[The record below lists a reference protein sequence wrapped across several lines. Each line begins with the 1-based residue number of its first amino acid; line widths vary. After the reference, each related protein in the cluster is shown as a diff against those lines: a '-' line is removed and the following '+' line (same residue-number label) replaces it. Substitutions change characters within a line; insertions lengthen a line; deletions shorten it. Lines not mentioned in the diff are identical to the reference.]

1 MQLLVNDFT
10 YDHPER
16 DYQAFLEAV
25 RTELSEL
32 GTLELREDEIPE
44 AADIPVVLIAIT
56 TVAGGLFLA
65 GKKVEENLD
74 AWIRLGKRLLKAVRS
89 LRKRFGPTRVDRD
102 AATLL
107 SFVAATAVEKS
118 GSWELIHESDIP
130 LRVFAT
136 RSENDLTNHP
146 NAIYLRTWRSEV
158 GRVLVVLVKS
168 TGESNVLGPYDFFNF
183 E

>member
-16 DYQAFLEAV
+16 DREAFLEAL
-25 RTELSEL
+25 RAELAEL
-32 GTLELREDEIPE
+32 GTLDLRDDEIPE

-56 TVAGGLFLA
+56 TVVGGLFLA

-74 AWIRLGKRLLKAVRS
+74 AWTRLGKRLLKAVRS
-89 LRKRFGPTRVDRD
+89 LRKRFGPTRVDRE

-107 SFVAATAVEKS
+107 SLVAATAVEKS
-118 GSWELIHESDIP
+118 GAWELINENDIP

-136 RSENDLTNHP
+136 RTEKDLTNHP
-146 NAIYLRTWRSEV
+146 NAVYLRAWRSEN

-168 TGESNVLGPYDFFNF
+168 TGESSVLGPYDYFDF